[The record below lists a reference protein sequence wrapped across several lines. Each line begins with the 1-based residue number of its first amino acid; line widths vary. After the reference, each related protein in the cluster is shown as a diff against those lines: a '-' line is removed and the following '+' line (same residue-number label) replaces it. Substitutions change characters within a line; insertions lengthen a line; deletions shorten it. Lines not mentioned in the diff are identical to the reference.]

1 MVSTTL
7 PLVLLLLPQTSGG
20 RNTPVSCGGQQVTFP
35 NVDDGLVCGE
45 CKVLV
50 DDFQR
55 YGSCNAYCQAIGRE
69 CVGAWEEQ
77 DDNCQVRYEMSCEAN
92 AGGSTS
98 DALCECSGPS
108 ASSCDAS
115 KCRERGGFDSD
126 CCGIPQQISC
136 ADGYT
141 MTLDKGN
148 GCMWNGG
155 TCCRAPASRNT
166 TPLIIGLA
174 SGGAVA
180 ILVTIISIVLCCKFC
195 DCCKG
200 GSPPARA
207 PQQPAQPGI
216 AMQPVGMPMSPP
228 VQRFDPNTGQPLR
241 FDPNTGQPLQPQPV
255 AVAVAMPMGNATK
268 V

>member
-1 MVSTTL
+1 M
-7 PLVLLLLPQTSGG
+7 Q
-20 RNTPVSCGGQQVTFP
+20 
-35 NVDDGLVCGE
+35 
-45 CKVLV
+45 
-50 DDFQR
+50 
-55 YGSCNAYCQAIGRE
+55 
-69 CVGAWEEQ
+69 
-77 DDNCQVRYEMSCEAN
+77 
-92 AGGSTS
+92 
-98 DALCECSGPS
+98 
-108 ASSCDAS
+108 
-115 KCRERGGFDSD
+115 D

-216 AMQPVGMPMSPP
+216 AMQPVGMPMSPT